1 MDPYKNPAH
10 RLPLQLHGNFQAQMG
25 EQRDHDPQSPWNTSP
40 SISSPPVTYY
50 HPTTGAITSSTPW
63 PHTRTQT
70 ATHSNTRPWPC
81 QTSESDPQGTGMQ
94 QTREIWRTQAY
105 EVARSWTNPTGPQQ
119 TERPANTTPIVVS
132 AIYARPMFRDLCPGP
147 VYVEARSPPAYTTP
161 LGRAPP
167 ASTTQP
173 RRQYRGLD
181 PRQ

>member
-1 MDPYKNPAH
+1 MDPYKDPTH
-10 RLPLQLHGNFQAQMG
+10 RLPLQFHGSFQAQMG
-25 EQRDHDPQSPWNTSP
+25 EQRDYRLQSPRTINPT
-40 SISSPPVTYY
+40 ISSPPVTYY
-50 HPTTGAITSSTPW
+50 HPTTVATLSSTPW

-81 QTSESDPQGTGMQ
+81 QTSESDPQGTEIQ

-105 EVARSWTNPTGPQQ
+105 EVARSWTNPASSQQ
-119 TERPANTTPIVVS
+119 MERSANTTPIVVS

-147 VYVEARSPPAYTTP
+147 VYMEARGSQLYTTP
-161 LGRAPP
+161 PNRVPP